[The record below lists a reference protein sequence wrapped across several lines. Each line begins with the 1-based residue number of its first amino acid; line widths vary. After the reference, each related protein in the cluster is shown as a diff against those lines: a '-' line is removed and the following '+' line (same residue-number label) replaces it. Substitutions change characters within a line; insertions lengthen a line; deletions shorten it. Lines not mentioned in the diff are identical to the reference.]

1 VKTVQTPAEAG
12 VQSGMTANANRTNSR
27 IAAFTVV
34 AAALALLSA
43 LIVPVS
49 AEAKGKS
56 AAQKARI
63 SSIVVKRGD
72 TLSRIARRH
81 AVQTKHIARINGLK
95 RPYRLRIGQ
104 RLRLRA
110 AQTQHRVRRGD
121 SVARIAKRYR
131 VSRRGLIRLNNLK
144 RPYRLKIGQ
153 KLQLPRRGR
162 VTKRAAAKRKPSL
175 ERARPVIRRRNA
187 RSPKGLEVRR
197 KVAGAVLRG
206 SGVGAKRSPGRIG
219 KPPALSGRG
228 FAWPLRGRLV
238 GRFGTYPG
246 GLRNDGVNIAARAGS
261 IVRAAENGV
270 VAYTGSGVEG
280 FGELLLVKHADG
292 WMTAY
297 AHNERFLV
305 RRGQR
310 VRRGQAIATVGSTGA
325 VIRPQ
330 LHFEIRKRK
339 RPIDPLAKLPRN
351 RSLARR

>member
-1 VKTVQTPAEAG
+1 
-12 VQSGMTANANRTNSR
+12 M
-27 IAAFTVV
+27 
-34 AAALALLSA
+34 
-43 LIVPVS
+43 
-49 AEAKGKS
+49 
-56 AAQKARI
+56 
-63 SSIVVKRGD
+63 KRGD
-72 TLSRIARRH
+72 TLFRIARRH
-81 AVQTKHIARINGLK
+81 AVRIERIIQLNGLK

-153 KLQLPRRGR
+153 KLQLPGRGPA
-162 VTKRAAAKRKPSL
+162 TKRTAKKHKPSL

-206 SGVGAKRSPGRIG
+206 SGLGTKRSHGRVG

-228 FAWPLRGRLV
+228 FAWPLRGRVV

-270 VAYTGSGVEG
+270 VAYAGSGVEG
-280 FGELLLVKHADG
+280 FGELLLIKHAG
-292 WMTAY
+292 SWMTAY

-310 VRRGQAIATVGSTGA
+310 VRRGQPIATVGSTGA

-330 LHFEIRKRK
+330 LHFEIRKSK

-351 RSLARR
+351 RSLASR

>member
-1 VKTVQTPAEAG
+1 
-12 VQSGMTANANRTNSR
+12 MTANANRANSR
-27 IAAFTVV
+27 PAAITILV
-34 AAALALLSA
+34 AAAALLSA
-43 LIVPVS
+43 LFVPVS
-49 AEAKGKS
+49 AEAKGK
-56 AAQKARI
+56 ARVQKAQI
-63 SSIVVKRGD
+63 ASTTVKRGD
-72 TLSRIARRH
+72 TLTRIARRH
-81 AVQTKHIARINGLK
+81 AVRIERIIQLNGLK

-110 AQTQHRVRRGD
+110 ARTHYRVRRGD

-153 KLQLPRRGR
+153 KLRLPGRGR
-162 VTKRAAAKRKPSL
+162 ATKRTAVKRKPSL
-175 ERARPVIRRRNA
+175 ERTRPVIRRRNA

-197 KVAGAVLRG
+197 KVAGAVRRG
-206 SGVGAKRSPGRIG
+206 SGVRASRSIGRIG

-261 IVRAAENGV
+261 IVRASENGV

-280 FGELLLVKHADG
+280 FGELLLIKHAGG

-297 AHNERFLV
+297 AHNARFLV

-330 LHFEIRKRK
+330 LHFEIRKRN
-339 RPIDPLAKLPRN
+339 RPIDPLGKLPRN
-351 RSLARR
+351 RRLASR